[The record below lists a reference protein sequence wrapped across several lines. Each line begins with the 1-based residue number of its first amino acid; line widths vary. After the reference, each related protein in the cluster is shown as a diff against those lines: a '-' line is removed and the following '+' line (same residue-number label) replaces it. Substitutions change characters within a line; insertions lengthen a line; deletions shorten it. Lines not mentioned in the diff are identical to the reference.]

1 MTAPRVI
8 LIGPPGAG
16 KTTVG
21 ELVAQRLGVTFRDTD
36 TDVET
41 EAGSVIA
48 DIFVERGEA
57 EFRQL
62 ERAAVVRALA
72 EHGGVLALGGGAIL
86 DAETR
91 KDLCSQQVVFL
102 DVSLADAAHR
112 VGLDT
117 SRPLLLGNVRGQL
130 KQLMDARRPL
140 YGEVAS
146 TVVSTDGRAPSDIAD
161 EVLGAL
167 R

>member
-1 MTAPRVI
+1 MTAPKVI

-57 EFRQL
+57 AFRQL
-62 ERAAVVRALA
+62 ERAAVVRAIA
-72 EHGGVLALGGGAIL
+72 EHDGVLALGGGAIL

-91 KDLCSQQVVFL
+91 KDLCSQRVVFL

-146 TVVSTDGRAPSDIAD
+146 TVVSTDGRDPSDIAD